1 MTLRQQQR
9 GFEMKLESGEATIQ
23 VELGHRHH
31 RNHHPFVDNNAQKT
45 NNINLKMKTRTQ
57 DVIIVAILCLI
68 NNWAFQYCAAFLSW
82 PTLYGKKFGQTERKR
97 NPQI

>member
-82 PTLYGKKFGQTERKR
+82 PTLYEKKFGQAERKR

>member
-31 RNHHPFVDNNAQKT
+31 HNHQPLVDNNAQKT

-68 NNWAFQYCAAFLSW
+68 NNWAFQYCAAFLS
-82 PTLYGKKFGQTERKR
+82 
-97 NPQI
+97 